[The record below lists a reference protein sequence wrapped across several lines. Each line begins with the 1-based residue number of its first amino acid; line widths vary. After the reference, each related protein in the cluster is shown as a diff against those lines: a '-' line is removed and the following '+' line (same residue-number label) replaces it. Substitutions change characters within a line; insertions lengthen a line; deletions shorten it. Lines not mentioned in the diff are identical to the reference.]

1 MSVSRN
7 QSAER
12 IAINTLLKNPKF
24 KELTA
29 KEKNTLFVA
38 YARKNKVVHKRAF
51 DLIRISAKIDFSSEA
66 SIMENI
72 ENITFIEVKSTK
84 MSKDVN
90 FSGQFFGLTMRV
102 MIMGQTYKNNYQ
114 FIFVDITNGNTL
126 EMDLK
131 KLYSRMKIDLVG
143 HCTLDK
149 K

>member
-1 MSVSRN
+1 MA
-7 QSAER
+7 SAER
-12 IAINTLLKNPKF
+12 IAINILLKNPKF

-90 FSGQFFGLTMRV
+90 FSGQFFGLTMRE
-102 MIMGQTYKNNYQ
+102 MIMGQTYKNKYQ
-114 FIFVDITNGNTL
+114 FIFVDVTSENTL

>member
-90 FSGQFFGLTMRV
+90 FSGQFFGLTMRE
-102 MIMGQTYKNNYQ
+102 MIMGQTYKNKYQ
-114 FIFVDITNGNTL
+114 FIFVDVINGNTL

>member
-1 MSVSRN
+1 MSASRN

-90 FSGQFFGLTMRV
+90 FSGQFFGLTMRE

-114 FIFVDITNGNTL
+114 FIFVDVINGNTL

-131 KLYSRMKIDLVG
+131 KLYSRMKMDLVG

>member
-1 MSVSRN
+1 MSTSRN

-90 FSGQFFGLTMRV
+90 FSGQFFGLTMRE
-102 MIMGQTYKNNYQ
+102 MIMGQTYKNKYR
-114 FIFVDITNGNTL
+114 FIFVDVTSENTL

>member
-51 DLIRISAKIDFSSEA
+51 DLIRISAKIDFGDLFLYGS
-66 SIMENI
+66 
-72 ENITFIEVKSTK
+72 F
-84 MSKDVN
+84 
-90 FSGQFFGLTMRV
+90 Q
-102 MIMGQTYKNNYQ
+102 
-114 FIFVDITNGNTL
+114 NT
-126 EMDLK
+126 
-131 KLYSRMKIDLVG
+131 
-143 HCTLDK
+143 
-149 K
+149 

>member
-1 MSVSRN
+1 MSASRN

-90 FSGQFFGLTMRV
+90 FSGQFFGLTMRE
-102 MIMGQTYKNNYQ
+102 MIMGQTYKNKYQ
-114 FIFVDITNGNTL
+114 FIFVDVINGNTL

-131 KLYSRMKIDLVG
+131 KLYSRMKMDLVG

>member
-1 MSVSRN
+1 MGASRN

-90 FSGQFFGLTMRV
+90 FSGQFFGLTMRE

-114 FIFVDITNGNTL
+114 FIFVDVTNGNTL

-131 KLYSRMKIDLVG
+131 KLYSRMKMDLVG

>member
-1 MSVSRN
+1 MSASRN

-51 DLIRISAKIDFSSEA
+51 DLIRISAKIDFSSES

-84 MSKDVN
+84 TSKDAN
-90 FSGQFFGLTMRV
+90 FSGQFFGLTMRE
-102 MIMGQTYKNNYQ
+102 MIMGQTYKNKYQ
-114 FIFVDITNGNTL
+114 FIFVDVINGNTL